1 MNSKK
6 LTAQCAVLQGSYWV
20 AVCAINGFATVF
32 LLHIGLKSSQI
43 GVVLALGNILG
54 VILQP
59 FVAAAADRAKR
70 VTLQQMTAGMAIAII
85 LLLILMQCMSKMVPG
100 IVLSFLIVNMLLQ
113 MVQPLINSIS
123 LYYVNHGI
131 YVDFGIGRGVGS
143 ASYAVAASF
152 LGILIG
158 RYYGLA
164 IMAVGCLSFAVMF
177 VTLISMPVVKDPNES
192 KKEEQKKTWRCLLPH
207 FLLWCVLNTCCLILI
222 RTKGVLS
229 LFSAA
234 VAAIILLFETI
245 FAFQKEEAWKEKTRR
260 REYMTS
266 RQLQYYA
273 KQYEALSHFQE
284 TMRKERHERKNR
296 NMELLMLAKKGDFD
310 SLICRLNEEQSLMT
324 PHSSTTG
331 NRTVDAVLDF
341 EKAVAREKKIEVE
354 ESISIPR
361 EMEVADSVLCG
372 VLGNALD
379 NAIEACDRVSE
390 KERLVKIFMKVERKN
405 LFIEIKN
412 RYDGTIF
419 KAQDGR
425 LISRKENPQEHGM
438 GLRIIHE
445 LLEHADGNV
454 ETMWDEHVFTLRVM
468 IYHVI

>member
-1 MNSKK
+1 MIDTVIISGGNI
-6 LTAQCAVLQGSYWV
+6 Q
-20 AVCAINGFATVF
+20 NGFALDF
-32 LLHIGLKSSQI
+32 LKKRIKEGGRESLALVAADSGMEWFMRNREFIPDLAVGDFDSLSEEGKKYMESLNGLKIIRLKPEKDDSDTQSAVNHMI
-43 GVVLALGNILG
+43 SEGSREILIFGATGTRLDHVLANLGLLSMGREKG
-54 VILQP
+54 VHIAL
-59 FVAAAADRAKR
+59 ADQWNYI
-70 VTLQQMTAGMAIAII
+70 TLVDSGT
-85 LLLILMQCMSKMVPG
+85 
-100 IVLSFLIVNMLLQ
+100 VL
-113 MVQPLINSIS
+113 
-123 LYYVNHGI
+123 
-131 YVDFGIGRGVGS
+131 
-143 ASYAVAASF
+143 
-152 LGILIG
+152 
-158 RYYGLA
+158 
-164 IMAVGCLSFAVMF
+164 
-177 VTLISMPVVKDPNES
+177 

-296 NMELLMLAKKGDFD
+296 NMELLMLAQKGDFD

-361 EMEVADSVLCG
+361 EMEVADSVLCS

-438 GLRIIHE
+438 GLRIMHE

>member
-1 MNSKK
+1 
-6 LTAQCAVLQGSYWV
+6 
-20 AVCAINGFATVF
+20 
-32 LLHIGLKSSQI
+32 
-43 GVVLALGNILG
+43 
-54 VILQP
+54 
-59 FVAAAADRAKR
+59 
-70 VTLQQMTAGMAIAII
+70 
-85 LLLILMQCMSKMVPG
+85 
-100 IVLSFLIVNMLLQ
+100 
-113 MVQPLINSIS
+113 
-123 LYYVNHGI
+123 
-131 YVDFGIGRGVGS
+131 
-143 ASYAVAASF
+143 
-152 LGILIG
+152 
-158 RYYGLA
+158 
-164 IMAVGCLSFAVMF
+164 
-177 VTLISMPVVKDPNES
+177 
-192 KKEEQKKTWRCLLPH
+192 
-207 FLLWCVLNTCCLILI
+207 
-222 RTKGVLS
+222 
-229 LFSAA
+229 
-234 VAAIILLFETI
+234 
-245 FAFQKEEAWKEKTRR
+245 
-260 REYMTS
+260 
-266 RQLQYYA
+266 
-273 KQYEALSHFQE
+273 
-284 TMRKERHERKNR
+284 MRKERHERKNR
-296 NMELLMLAKKGDFD
+296 NMELLMLAQKGAFD
-310 SLICRLNEEQSLMT
+310 ALICRLNEEQSLMT

-438 GLRIIHE
+438 GLRIMHE

>member
-1 MNSKK
+1 MTQEVWNKIINSEMLLIGIGTQLSVKEDNEK
-6 LTAQCAVLQGSYWV
+6 QIDEVYDTLAKLAKGRNCFVITSNTDQKLLDGRISKFLTAAPKVEGQEKQWEAYMNWLSCSLTHELTILELGE
-20 AVCAINGFATVF
+20 GFAD
-32 LLHIGLKSSQI
+32 
-43 GVVLALGNILG
+43 
-54 VILQP
+54 P
-59 FVAAAADRAKR
+59 
-70 VTLQQMTAGMAIAII
+70 
-85 LLLILMQCMSKMVPG
+85 MV
-100 IVLSFLIVNMLLQ
+100 
-113 MVQPLINSIS
+113 
-123 LYYVNHGI
+123 
-131 YVDFGIGRGVGS
+131 
-143 ASYAVAASF
+143 
-152 LGILIG
+152 
-158 RYYGLA
+158 
-164 IMAVGCLSFAVMF
+164 
-177 VTLISMPVVKDPNES
+177 
-192 KKEEQKKTWRCLLPH
+192 
-207 FLLWCVLNTCCLILI
+207 
-222 RTKGVLS
+222 
-229 LFSAA
+229 
-234 VAAIILLFETI
+234 LLFETI
-245 FAFQKEEAWKEKTRR
+245 FVFQKEEAWKEKTRR
-260 REYMTS
+260 REYMIS

-296 NMELLMLAKKGDFD
+296 NMELLMLAQKGDFD
-310 SLICRLNEEQSLMT
+310 ALICRLNEEQSLMT

-341 EKAVAREKKIEVE
+341 EKAVAREKKIQVE

-419 KAQDGR
+419 KTQDGR

-438 GLRIIHE
+438 GLRIMHE